1 MRKQTVRT
9 TAGREI
15 HPRMWKVVLCGL
27 AGFALAMP
35 AAAKDPVV
43 NSGVGVDIHTTVSA
57 VREVPAGDPLPGLH
71 IDAKIK
77 GRVTDIYIA
86 PIDFVRK
93 YDVKVAKGQDVHIV
107 GTEAKEGDTDIVLT
121 REITTGAL
129 DRRTGIFHENM
140 TIYLRNDE
148 GPLW

>member
-1 MRKQTVRT
+1 
-9 TAGREI
+9 
-15 HPRMWKVVLCGL
+15 MWKVVLCGL
-27 AGFALAMP
+27 AGLALAVP
-35 AAAKDPVV
+35 AAAKDDVV
-43 NSGVGVDIHTTVSA
+43 NNGVAVDIHTTVSA

-86 PIDFVRK
+86 PLDFVRK
-93 YDVKVAKGQDVHIV
+93 YDVKVSKGQDVHIV
-107 GTEAKEGDTDIVLT
+107 GTETKEGEADVVLT

>member
-1 MRKQTVRT
+1 M
-9 TAGREI
+9 AAE
-15 HPRMWKVVLCGL
+15 MWKVVLCGL
-27 AGFALAMP
+27 AGFALAVP
-35 AAAKDPVV
+35 AAAKDDVV
-43 NSGVGVDIHTTVSA
+43 NSGVAVDIHTTVSA

-86 PIDFVRK
+86 PLDFVRK
-93 YDVKVAKGQDVHIV
+93 YDVKVSKGQDVHIV
-107 GTEAKEGDTDIVLT
+107 GTETKEGDADVVLT

>member
-1 MRKQTVRT
+1 MAA
-9 TAGREI
+9 AG
-15 HPRMWKVVLCGL
+15 MWKVVLCGL

-35 AAAKDPVV
+35 VAAKNDGV
-43 NSGVGVDIHTTVSA
+43 NSGVAVDIHTTVSA

-86 PIDFVRK
+86 PLDFVKK
-93 YDVKVAKGQDVHIV
+93 YDVKVSKGQDVHIV
-107 GTEAKEGDTDIVLT
+107 GTEAKEGDAEVVLT
-121 REITTGAL
+121 REITTGSI